1 MSAPTFVATF
11 ADGEVTRMTTYCADS
26 KLDLARGV
34 RLSRQ
39 VYRSRKGNVPP
50 AMTAGHFEKLSDD
63 EGGASLTLKAYTV
76 AELAAVEEAAT

>member
-1 MSAPTFVATF
+1 MSGPTFVATF

-39 VYRSRKGNVPP
+39 AYRVRKGKAPP
-50 AMTAGHFEKLSDD
+50 AMTAGHFERRPDD
-63 EGGASLTLKAYTV
+63 EGGASCD
-76 AELAAVEEAAT
+76 AEGLYA

>member
-1 MSAPTFVATF
+1 MSGPTFVAVF

-34 RLSRQ
+34 RISRQ
-39 VYRSRKGNVPP
+39 AYQTRKGKAPP

-76 AELAAVEEAAT
+76 AELAAVEAAAT